1 MSFKW
6 LSPLGMTFPCMT
18 NSSNSETRARPEVQM
33 RGPLDTTAVNH
44 LLDRIAATPDASQL
58 LIDCSQVSS
67 VDPVGT
73 ARLWVLARELE
84 LAGRMLRIIGL
95 PERFIRRLRLH
106 PVLRFVEQEESVFT
120 DPFGAA
126 VSSR

>member
-1 MSFKW
+1 
-6 LSPLGMTFPCMT
+6 MTFFRMT
-18 NSSNSETRARPEVQM
+18 NPENIPPSSRPEVQM

-44 LLDRIAATPDASQL
+44 LLDRIARTPDAAQVV
-58 LIDCSQVSS
+58 IDCSLVSS

-106 PVLRFVEQEESVFT
+106 PVLRFVEQEETVFS
-120 DPFGAA
+120 DPFSAA
-126 VSSR
+126 VSAR